1 MYQSNFQTSKNV
13 CDSISCFCAILLVL
27 SSALC
32 LPAASQERAH
42 GKGLNIDSGGPTSM
56 CDVTRDALKLEVAT
70 DK

>member
-1 MYQSNFQTSKNV
+1 MSTILSPAFAP
-13 CDSISCFCAILLVL
+13 FLLVVV
-27 SSALC
+27 

-56 CDVTRDALKLEVAT
+56 CDVTRDALPLEVAT